1 MTMNLEPW
9 HLGLA
14 ILGFLG
20 GVGAFVFAAGRI
32 VGRVE
37 AVAQEMQKA
46 MSEWKDDRK
55 QLATLALH
63 EKDITTIKDSLIAAT
78 KRVDE
83 LWRKVFSHDKHIAVI
98 RAQSSHDIIVND
110 TDPPPRGE

>member
-1 MTMNLEPW
+1 MNLEPW
-9 HLGLA
+9 HLALA
-14 ILGFLG
+14 VVGFIG
-20 GVGAFVFAAGRI
+20 GVVAFVFQGGRL

-37 AVAQEMQKA
+37 AVAKEMQTA
-46 MSEWKDDRK
+46 MTEWKDDRK
-55 QLATLALH
+55 HLGTIALH
-63 EKDITTIKDSLIAAT
+63 EKDIGTIKDSISATT

-98 RAQSSHDIIVND
+98 RAQSSHDIILND